1 MTGRTRGGTQ
11 PAPLSVD
18 DVVAAALQVTKRS
31 GLDGVTIKSVA
42 AELGVT
48 SPAIYHYLSGREELV
63 QRICERV
70 AARVPLTVRAE
81 LAWDEQIVAIVVAMH
96 RTFAAYPG
104 VGVEVLTMSGPSPS
118 AERIAAQM
126 LDLMTAAG
134 FAQRDATDAVATLF
148 FYFSGWLLGR
158 PPFLPGNAAAQV
170 RMTPRL
176 LADGARFVL
185 AGFSAQRPPAQQP

>member
-1 MTGRTRGGTQ
+1 MTGRKRGGTQ
-11 PAPLSVD
+11 PVPLSTA
-18 DVVAAALQVTKRS
+18 DVVAAALQVTRRS
-31 GLDGVTIKSVA
+31 GLGGVTIRSVA

-70 AARVPLTVRAE
+70 AAQVPLTVRPD

-104 VGVEVLTMSGPSPS
+104 VGVEVLAMSGPSPS

-126 LDLMTAAG
+126 LDVMQAEG
-134 FAQRDATDAVATLF
+134 FARNDATDAVATLF

-158 PPFLPGNAAAQV
+158 PPFLPGGRAGQV
-170 RMTPRL
+170 RMTQRL
-176 LADGARFVL
+176 LADGVRFVL
-185 AGFSAQRPPAQQP
+185 TGVAARSAVTRA